1 MLTFL
6 KASLVGAK
14 LTQFTVDS
22 ALFKNLNH
30 FSLNNTVSAIVE
42 FISHH
47 MAPDVFPFYFLLIL
61 FISFSGTYTFQFSTS
76 PPLFGRGSKFLLT
89 KLSWAKNLC
98 GHCLQNRWGEFYFVS
113 GCVGWLNGL
122 NVRLYDLLWKMPSQ
136 LHQHDSVKTVLRFL
150 VEYLFVSTVSLTLKS
165 AAPAYYYSFEV
176 VSARCLWG
184 SIST

>member
-98 GHCLQNRWGEFYFVS
+98 GHCLQNRWGEFYFLS
-113 GCVGWLNGL
+113 GCVGW
-122 NVRLYDLLWKMPSQ
+122 M
-136 LHQHDSVKTVLRFL
+136 
-150 VEYLFVSTVSLTLKS
+150 VSMCDCMTCS
-165 AAPAYYYSFEV
+165 E
-176 VSARCLWG
+176 RCLHSCINTTMLKRFWDFL
-184 SIST
+184 